1 MPPTIPS
8 NLGYKVTTRQTDWMS
23 LVEKAWGSEF
33 RAPDHKIYT
42 FGSRSYDSTDKGT
55 TGIYGVQ
62 GDNVLLISGSQYP
75 DMRDGLLQGFG
86 PTPAGAYD
94 NGYGD
99 YPEIS
104 ASPL

>member
-1 MPPTIPS
+1 MPTIPS
-8 NLGYKVTTRQTDWMS
+8 DLGSKVTSRTISWMDMAIR
-23 LVEKAWGSEF
+23 AWGSEF
-33 RAPDHKIYT
+33 NAPDHNIYR
-42 FGSRSYDSTDKGT
+42 FSNGRGFDSSDRGL

-86 PTPAGAYD
+86 PGPAGAYD
-94 NGYGD
+94 NGFGD